1 MCLKAKAAA
10 AAVSS
15 DTLMPLTRISMSEGK
30 NESPAG
36 AASSHF
42 E

>member
-10 AAVSS
+10 AAESS
-15 DTLMPLTRISMSEGK
+15 HILMPLTRISMSEGK
-30 NESPAG
+30 NESPLD
-36 AASSHF
+36 AALSHL